1 MQWKLHALRLCDNAT
16 DFRALLP
23 ARGSLLA
30 LDVSKRR
37 IGVAGTD
44 QERCLATAIVTL
56 DRADPTRDGERLAK
70 LVRER
75 QAVGLVVGLPIN
87 MDGSEGPMAKAMR
100 TEAAALALALG
111 LPALLQDER
120 LSTFAVEDAIA
131 EGRLPRPRKG
141 QRVDHYAA
149 MVILG
154 DALRA
159 LHQ

>member
-1 MQWKLHALRLCDNAT
+1 MTLCDNAA

-23 ARGSLLA
+23 PKGSLLA
-30 LDVSKRR
+30 LDLSKRR
-37 IGVAGTD
+37 IGVAGSD
-44 QERCLATAIVTL
+44 HERRLATPIATL
-56 DRADPTRDGERLAK
+56 DRAGPARDGERLAR
-70 LVRER
+70 LARTR

-87 MDGSEGPMAKAMR
+87 MDGSEGAAAKAAR
-100 TEAAALALALG
+100 ADAARLAAALG

-141 QRVDHYAA
+141 QPVDHYAA
-149 MVILG
+149 MVILE